1 MLKSLSISNY
11 ALIESLEIDFPDGLV
26 IITGETG
33 AGKSILLGAISLLLG
48 AKADKEILK
57 DPGKNCVVEALFT
70 IKFDQETLALFKDND
85 LEPSDTIMLRRVV
98 SPTGRTRSFVNDEP
112 VTNRFLKEIS
122 GKIIDIHAQHEHLLI
137 ANSNF
142 RMSVLD
148 SYAKNKS
155 QKEEYQQHYNKV
167 KDLNSQL
174 ESIKKLLAKEE
185 LDFEYNQFQ
194 YNQLK
199 EASLNAGELE
209 ELEGQQKILANAE
222 EIKNSLL
229 EVNQLLN
236 PNDSSIVQI
245 LKEISSIYDKISSSM
260 PNAKQLSQRVES
272 CRIELRELERENIEM
287 AEKTT
292 SDPLRLSAI
301 EERLSLIYDLYK
313 KYHVNSIEG
322 LILVM
327 EDYKTKLSKTTGYKE
342 KIELLESELSHFSTL
357 MQKSS
362 AKLTQSRKEA
372 SVGFSTEIEKKI
384 RELEMPYARFGA
396 IVKESKEYTEN
407 GKENIEFFFS
417 ANKEIDPKEISRIAS
432 GGELSRIMLCLK
444 AVMAKGVEMPTMIFD
459 EIDSGVSGSIA
470 DKMGN
475 LIDELSQ
482 NLQLFTITH
491 LPQIASKGNYHL
503 LVFKDDSS
511 KGATTSKIKRLENEE
526 RVLEIARMLSG
537 SQLTSA
543 AIANAKEFLNQY

>member
-245 LKEISSIYDKISSSM
+245 LKEVSSIYDKISSSM
-260 PNAKQLSQRVES
+260 PNAKQLTQRVES

-327 EDYKTKLSKTTGYKE
+327 EDYKTKLSKPPGTKKKLNYWN
-342 KIELLESELSHFSTL
+342 LSCH
-357 MQKSS
+357 
-362 AKLTQSRKEA
+362 
-372 SVGFSTEIEKKI
+372 
-384 RELEMPYARFGA
+384 
-396 IVKESKEYTEN
+396 
-407 GKENIEFFFS
+407 
-417 ANKEIDPKEISRIAS
+417 
-432 GGELSRIMLCLK
+432 
-444 AVMAKGVEMPTMIFD
+444 IF
-459 EIDSGVSGSIA
+459 
-470 DKMGN
+470 
-475 LIDELSQ
+475 Q
-482 NLQLFTITH
+482 H
-491 LPQIASKGNYHL
+491 
-503 LVFKDDSS
+503 
-511 KGATTSKIKRLENEE
+511 
-526 RVLEIARMLSG
+526 
-537 SQLTSA
+537 
-543 AIANAKEFLNQY
+543 